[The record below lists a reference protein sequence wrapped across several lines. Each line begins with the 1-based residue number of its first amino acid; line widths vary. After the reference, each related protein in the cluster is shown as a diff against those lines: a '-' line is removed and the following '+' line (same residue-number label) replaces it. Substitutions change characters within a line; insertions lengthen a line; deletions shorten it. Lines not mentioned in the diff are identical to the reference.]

1 MKAFLSSSTAADGG
15 RCLYPSRRS
24 LTYDRDPE
32 PGPLRK
38 TTPLKQAVPA
48 AKHGSAAALP
58 SRDELIAYIG
68 GDAAPNGEQPPA
80 RVTKRD
86 IARAFGVKG
95 AAKAELKLL
104 IRDLQNEGAIARGR
118 KALQVQGRLP
128 AIVVADVAERD
139 RDGDLIARPA
149 EWDGDGPAPR
159 IFVRTSRGK
168 RDNTR
173 PPALGARVL
182 MRVEFDPD
190 ATGKDPA
197 YSGRVVK
204 ILDKLKARVFAVFRK
219 GEDGSGRAL
228 PVEKRAL
235 GREFIV
241 PADLIGEAEDGDLV
255 AIEPVRQGRFGSP
268 SARVVE
274 SLGSVKSERAVS
286 LIALA
291 THHIPHV
298 FSPAALQEAESAR
311 PVRLAPPRED
321 WRSLPLVTIDPPDA
335 RDHDDAVHAEPDPD
349 PANPGGFVVTVAIA
363 DVAAYVRPGSA
374 LDRDALERGN
384 SVYFPD
390 RVVPMLP
397 ERISNDLCSLRPLED
412 RPALA
417 VRMIL
422 NADGRKRA
430 HAFHRVMMR
439 SAAKLSYE
447 EAQGA
452 IEGRPDDI
460 TEPLLESVLKP
471 LYAAHAAIKIE
482 RERRDPLDLDLPERK
497 LTLDKNGRLA
507 GVRWPERL
515 DAHRLIEEFM
525 ILANVAAAE
534 TLEVQHSPLL
544 YRAHDAPSI
553 EKLNDLVEFLST
565 IGVKLAKGDR
575 VRPSHFNGVLGR
587 VRGQAVEALVN
598 EVVLRAQAQ
607 AEYSHENYG
616 HFGLN
621 LRRYA
626 HFTSPIRR
634 YADLIVHRALI
645 RALNFGEGGLN
656 DMRSGE
662 LAQIA
667 EHISAAERRAMAAE
681 RETVDRLVAAH
692 LADRVGSL
700 FEARIAGVTRVGLF
714 VKLSETGADGFV
726 PAGTLGEDYF
736 RYEEATRSLVGTRS
750 RVTHRLGD
758 AVQVRLVEAAPFAG
772 ALRFEIVS
780 GKTETAGGAKRARSV
795 RTDPRARKPVRK
807 GGR

>member
-1 MKAFLSSSTAADGG
+1 MAERGHA
-15 RCLYPSRRS
+15 R
-24 LTYDRDPE
+24 
-32 PGPLRK
+32 
-38 TTPLKQAVPA
+38 
-48 AKHGSAAALP
+48 ALP
-58 SRDELIAYIG
+58 SREELIAFIG
-68 GDAAPNGEQPPA
+68 GEAAPNGEQPPA

-95 AAKAELKLL
+95 EAKADLKLL
-104 IRDLQNEGAIARGR
+104 IKDLQNEGAIARGR
-118 KALQVQGRLP
+118 KALQVKGRLP
-128 AIVVADVAERD
+128 AIVVADVTERD
-139 RDGDLIARPA
+139 RDSELVAKPA
-149 EWDGDGPAPR
+149 EWDGDGPLPR
-159 IFVRTSRGK
+159 ILVRSLRGK
-168 RDNTR
+168 RDSSR
-173 PPALGARVL
+173 APSLGARVL
-182 MRVEFDPD
+182 MRIEFDAE
-190 ATGKDPA
+190 ATGKEPG
-197 YSGRVVK
+197 YSGRVIK
-204 ILDKLKARVFAVFRK
+204 ILDKVKARVFAVFRRA
-219 GEDGSGRAL
+219 EDGSGRAL
-228 PVEKRAL
+228 PVEKRAAA
-235 GREFIV
+235 REFIV
-241 PADLIGEAEDGDLV
+241 PAGFAGEAEDGDLV
-255 AIEPVRQGRFGSP
+255 AIEPLRQGRFGLP
-268 SARVVE
+268 SARIIE

-298 FSPAALQEAESAR
+298 FSPAALKEAEAAR

-335 RDHDDAVHAEPDPD
+335 KDHDDAVHAAPDPD
-349 PANPGGFVVTVAIA
+349 RANPGGFVVTVAIA
-363 DVAAYVRPGSA
+363 DVAAYVRPGSG

-422 NADGRKRA
+422 SADGRKRA
-430 HAFHRVMMR
+430 HAFHRIMMR

-447 EAQGA
+447 QAQAA
-452 IEGRPDDI
+452 IEGRPDE
-460 TEPLLESVLKP
+460 TTAPLLESVLKP
-471 LYAAHAAIKIE
+471 LYAAHGAIKIE
-482 RERRDPLDLDLPERK
+482 RVRRDPLDLDLPERK
-497 LTLDKNGRLA
+497 LMLDKNGRLA
-507 GVRWPERL
+507 GVWWPERL
-515 DAHRLIEEFM
+515 EAHRLIEEFM

-534 TLEVQHSPLL
+534 TLEARHSPLL
-544 YRAHDAPSI
+544 YRAHDAPSV
-553 EKLNDLVEFLST
+553 EKLNHLVEFLGT

-575 VRPSHFNGVLGR
+575 VGPSHFNGVLSR
-587 VRGQAVEALVN
+587 VRGQGVEALVN

-645 RALNFGEGGLN
+645 RALNLGEGGLN
-656 DMRSGE
+656 DMRGGE
-662 LAQIA
+662 LAQVA

-692 LADRVGSL
+692 LVDRVGAL

-714 VKLSETGADGFV
+714 VKLNDTGADGFV
-726 PAGTLGEDYF
+726 PAGTLGDDYF

-750 RVTHRLGD
+750 GVTYRLGD

-772 ALRFEIVS
+772 ALRFEIAS
-780 GKTETAGGAKRARSV
+780 GERDSARGAKRARPA
-795 RTDPRARKPVRK
+795 RTDARALKPSRK
-807 GGR
+807 GARR